1 MIFLWK
7 VCEFDKPIQLKTRV
21 KLKKLEVQKLIRD
34 EIKNTQDFRTK
45 MKKTLNSRDH
55 FKTWKEWNWID
66 F

>member
-34 EIKNTQDFRTK
+34 EIKNTQDR
-45 MKKTLNSRDH
+45 RPR
-55 FKTWKEWNWID
+55 WKRR
-66 F
+66 